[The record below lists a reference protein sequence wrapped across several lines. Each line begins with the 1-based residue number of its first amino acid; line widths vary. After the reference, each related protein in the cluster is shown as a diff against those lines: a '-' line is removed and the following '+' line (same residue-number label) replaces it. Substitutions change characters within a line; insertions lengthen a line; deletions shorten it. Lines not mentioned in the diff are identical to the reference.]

1 MVASKI
7 KADHSFFWNK
17 LFSFSGIFPA
27 GAFLAEHFWANSY
40 ALVSIDKYD
49 ETSRG
54 LQQIPWPVPIEFLF
68 IWLPILFHGGYGVYV
83 WWRGKSN
90 LVQYPWM
97 GNWMYSVQRWTGII
111 AFANPTS
118 LRSNTT
124 CRTRTS
130 WLSTRLALWRH
141 PFTWAT
147 ASGILRANGDFLR
160 QRIRRVR
167 LLGWVRL

>member
-68 IWLPILFHGGYGVYV
+68 IWLPILSTADTGSMFGGGA
-83 WWRGKSN
+83 S
-90 LVQYPWM
+90 
-97 GNWMYSVQRWTGII
+97 
-111 AFANPTS
+111 
-118 LRSNTT
+118 
-124 CRTRTS
+124 RTS
-130 WLSTRLALWRH
+130 SST
-141 PFTWAT
+141 
-147 ASGILRANGDFLR
+147 
-160 QRIRRVR
+160 
-167 LLGWVRL
+167 LGWAIGCIRFSVGPGS

>member
-1 MVASKI
+1 MVASNI
-7 KADHSFFWNK
+7 KAEHSFFWNK

-83 WWRGKSN
+83 WWRGDRK
-90 LVQYPWM
+90 
-97 GNWMYSVQRWTGII
+97 
-111 AFANPTS
+111 
-118 LRSNTT
+118 
-124 CRTRTS
+124 
-130 WLSTRLALWRH
+130 STRLNSSHGYISYAVFCLKKKK
-141 PFTWAT
+141 
-147 ASGILRANGDFLR
+147 IK
-160 QRIRRVR
+160 IRRHTFRSARVY
-167 LLGWVRL
+167 L